1 MGKSNKSNKQSKN
14 NKDNQKTKKM
24 STISN
29 SSNKEKNKNTKNNTN
44 KKEKNKKNG
53 FWKRHR
59 KLAIVLKVLIILFL
73 LMCIIGAGIVI
84 AIFTTDNWDLTAEDL
99 ALKSIDTI
107 IYDKDGVEIANVS
120 GEEKRRTVTLS
131 EMPQY
136 LKDAYVSIED
146 ERFYQHHGVDIK
158 RTLSVTVQYILNG
171 GSASGGG
178 GSTITQQLVKN
189 LFEDKENSGIEGIKR
204 KIREMSRAYK
214 LEKMLSKDQIL
225 ELYLNTI
232 FVGADVFGVELGSQY
247 YFNKSVS
254 DLDLAECAFLAG
266 INHSPNNYNPFE
278 GTDNADLIKRRTKT
292 VLDKMLELGKISQ
305 EEHDQAAAEVDAGLK
320 FEKGNTSSGSSM
332 SYLARAALNQV
343 IDQYAKENDVSTQF
357 ATAKISGGGY
367 KIYTTQD
374 STIQAEMEEIYRSGD
389 HIFKGVA
396 KSEGQLVNTGHTQS
410 AMVVIDHKTGY
421 VVGCMGGLGDDVD
434 ANGINRA
441 TQSTRQPGSAMKPIA
456 SIAPALESG
465 IITAATVYDESSTYF
480 GDYHPTNSGKG
491 LITVRKAIEISA
503 NTTEVKIMSE
513 LGPRNSIDF
522 LRKMGITS
530 LVTAEDNP
538 EHNDENLAMVLG
550 GLTNGITPLQMAGA
564 YATIAN
570 DGVYIT
576 PTFYTKVEDSSGNT
590 VLEPNQ
596 EKTRVMS
603 EGNAYIE
610 KSILTGPVTGAGGT
624 ASYCKISG
632 QETAGKTGTTTD
644 NKDRWFCGFTNY
656 YTAATW
662 YGFDQPENLYDAGAN
677 STNRAARLW
686 ASVMK
691 AIHEDLPNSEFEEP
705 SNIVTARIC
714 LDSGKLATDE
724 CTRTYT
730 EYFVKGTV
738 PDYCDGHVKL
748 TICKDSGK
756 IANEYCPNTEEKTYV
771 SKPEKEQNATWKT
784 NDGGKYNIPTET
796 CDIHNA
802 ETIKMP
808 NVVGKT
814 EAEAKKTLENLKL
827 KVTVKTQ
834 ESTDKEGIVLSQS
847 QNEGT
852 VLKAGDSVTITVSKK
867 KVVENDDDDK
877 NQNVIDDE
885 KNPSDE
891 KPNGNT
897 TVTNTTTEEIKNEEA

>member
-1 MGKSNKSNKQSKN
+1 MGKSDKKNNKQSNNKN
-14 NKDNQKTKKM
+14 NKNKT
-24 STISN
+24 
-29 SSNKEKNKNTKNNTN
+29 TN
-44 KKEKNKKNG
+44 KKLVNNSNSTNNSTKKEKGKKNG

-73 LMCIIGAGIVI
+73 LMCIVGAGIVI
-84 AIFTTDNWDLTAEDL
+84 AILTTDTWDLSAEDL

-131 EMPQY
+131 EMPNY
-136 LKDAYVSIED
+136 LKDAYIAIED

-158 RTLSVTVQYILNG
+158 RTLSVTVQFILNG

-189 LFEDKENSGIEGIKR
+189 LKGEKENSGIEGIKR

-232 FVGADVFGVELGSQY
+232 FVGSDVYGVELGSQY
-247 YFNKSVS
+247 YFNKSVT
-254 DLDLAECAFLAG
+254 DLDLAESAFLAG
-266 INHSPNNYNPFE
+266 INHSPNSYNPFGE
-278 GTDNADLIKRRTKT
+278 TDNSELIKKRTKT
-292 VLDKMLELGKISQ
+292 VLDKMLELGKINQ
-305 EEHDQAAAEVDAGLK
+305 EEHDAAAAEVDAGLK
-320 FEKGNTSSGSSM
+320 FEKGNTSSGASM

-343 IDQYAKENDVSTQF
+343 IDQFAQENGLTTQV
-357 ATAKISGGGY
+357 ATTMIEGGGY

-374 STIQAEMEEIYRSGD
+374 STIQSEMEEIYRSGD
-389 HIFKGVA
+389 HIFSGVA
-396 KSEGQLVNTGHTQS
+396 KSNGELVNTGHTQS

-434 ANGINRA
+434 STGINRA
-441 TQSTRQPGSAMKPIA
+441 TQSTRQPGSAIKPIA

-465 IITAATVYDESSTYF
+465 IITAATVYDESSTDF
-480 GDYHPTNSGKG
+480 GNYHPTNSGKG

-522 LRKMGITS
+522 LRKLGISS

-538 EHNDENLAMVLG
+538 EHNDENLALVLG
-550 GLTNGITPLQMAGA
+550 GLTNGVTPLEMAGA
-564 YATIAN
+564 YAAIAN
-570 DGVYIT
+570 DGTYIT

-590 VLEPNQ
+590 VLEPKQ

-603 EGNAYIE
+603 EGNAYIA

-644 NKDRWFCGFTNY
+644 NYDRWFCGFTSY

-662 YGFDQPENLYDAGAN
+662 FGFDQPENLYTAGAN

-691 AIHEDLPNSEFEEP
+691 QIHEDLPDSDFTKP
-705 SNIVTARIC
+705 SNIVTAKIC

-730 EYFVKGTV
+730 ESFVKGTV

-756 IANEYCPNTEEKTYV
+756 IANEFCPNTEEKTYV
-771 SKPEKEQNATWKT
+771 SKPEKEQTDLWKT
-784 NDGGKYNIPTET
+784 NDGGKYNVPTET
-796 CDIHNA
+796 CDIH
-802 ETIKMP
+802 TSKIIKMP

-814 EAEAKKTLENLKL
+814 ESEAKKALEDLGL
-827 KVTVKTQ
+827 KVVVKTK
-834 ESTDKEGIVLSQS
+834 ESDKKKGTVISQS
-847 QNEGT
+847 KNEGT
-852 VLKAGDSVTITVSKK
+852 SLKAGDEITITISSGKDSSS
-867 KVVENDDDDK
+867 E
-877 NQNVIDDE
+877 NVIANTEVPD
-885 KNPSDE
+885 NPGKD
-891 KPNGNT
+891 NT
-897 TVTNTTTEEIKNEEA
+897 ISNSTSSETNEVD

>member
-1 MGKSNKSNKQSKN
+1 MSKSDKKNNKQSNNKN
-14 NKDNQKTKKM
+14 NQ
-24 STISN
+24 
-29 SSNKEKNKNTKNNTN
+29 KNKKTTKVNNTSKKNESKNNNSKNTNNNSN
-44 KKEKNKKNG
+44 KKEKGKKNG

-73 LMCIIGAGIVI
+73 LMCLVAAGIVI
-84 AIFTTDNWDLTAEDL
+84 AIFTTDTWDISAEDL
-99 ALKSIDTI
+99 TLKSIDTI

-131 EMPQY
+131 EIPQH
-136 LKDAYVSIED
+136 LRDAYISIED
-146 ERFYQHHGVDIK
+146 ERFYSHKGVDVK

-189 LFEDKENSGIEGIKR
+189 LLGEKENSGIEGIKR

-232 FVGADVFGVELGSQY
+232 FVGSDVYGVELGSQY
-247 YFNKSVS
+247 YFNKSVT
-254 DLDLAECAFLAG
+254 DLDLAESAFLAG
-266 INHSPNNYNPFE
+266 INHSPNSYNPFGE
-278 GTDNADLIKRRTKT
+278 TDNSDLIKRRTKT
-292 VLDKMLELGKISQ
+292 VLDKMLELGKINQ
-305 EEHDQAAAEVDAGLK
+305 EEHDSAVAEVDAGLK
-320 FEKGNTSSGSSM
+320 FEKGNTSSGASM

-343 IDQYAKENDVSTQF
+343 IDQYAEANGISTQV
-357 ATAKISGGGY
+357 ATTMIEGGGY

-374 STIQAEMEEIYRSGD
+374 STIQSGMEEIYRSGD
-389 HIFKGVA
+389 HIFSGVA
-396 KSEGQLVNTGHTQS
+396 ENSDGSLVNTGHTQS

-434 ANGINRA
+434 STGINRA
-441 TQSTRQPGSAMKPIA
+441 TQSTRQPGSSMKPIA
-456 SIAPALESG
+456 AIAPGLESG
-465 IITAATVYDESSTYF
+465 IITAATVYDESSTDF
-480 GDYHPTNSGKG
+480 GNYHPTNSGRG
-491 LITVRKAIEISA
+491 LITVRKALEISA

-513 LGPRNSIDF
+513 LGPRNSIEY

-530 LVTAEDNP
+530 LVTAEDNA

-550 GLTNGITPLQMAGA
+550 GLTNGITPLEMAGA
-564 YATIAN
+564 YAMIAN

-576 PTFYTKVEDSSGNT
+576 PTFYTRVEDSSGNT

-596 EKTRVMS
+596 ESTRVIS
-603 EGNAYIE
+603 EGNAYIA
-610 KSILTGPVTGAGGT
+610 KSILTGPVSGSEAP
-624 ASYCKISG
+624 ASYCKIPG
-632 QETAGKTGTTTD
+632 QETAGKTGTTTS
-644 NKDRWFCGFTNY
+644 NVDRWFCGFTNY

-662 YGFDQPENLYDAGAN
+662 FGFDQPENLYTAGAN

-691 AIHEDLPNSEFEEP
+691 QIHADLPDSEFTKP

-730 EYFVKGTV
+730 EYFVRGTV

-748 TICKDSGK
+748 TICTDSGK
-756 IANEYCPNTEEKTYV
+756 IANEHCPNTEEKTYV
-771 SKPEKEQNATWKT
+771 SKPEKEQNGTWST
-784 NDGGKYNIPTET
+784 NDGGKYNVPTET
-796 CDIHNA
+796 CDIHN
-802 ETIKMP
+802 ESTVKMP

-814 EAEAKKTLENLKL
+814 EAEAKKTLENLGL
-827 KVTVKTQ
+827 KVTVKRR
-834 ESTDKEGIVLSQS
+834 ESDEEEGTVISQS

-852 VLKAGDSVTITVSKK
+852 VLKAGDEVAIAVSLGRDTSS
-867 KVVENDDDDK
+867 E
-877 NQNVIDDE
+877 NVIDNTEVPDE
-885 KNPSDE
+885 PVD
-891 KPNGNT
+891 NT
-897 TVTNTTTEEIKNEEA
+897 IETNTTSPITNDVA